1 MPSDQNAAAF
11 QTRFCI
17 YDGKQWLSLITAM
30 MIIVRQDTMYNATT
44 DESHT
49 LEALYHEHR
58 RPLLAYLARI
68 VDDREAA
75 EDLCQE
81 TFLKALR
88 SWERHEPP
96 ASPAAWL
103 YRIATNT
110 AYDHLRRR
118 RRAILAP
125 LVEVD
130 ALAGRS
136 GPGAGLDESA
146 GVRHALAQLPARYRV
161 PLLLHA
167 CAGHSLQE
175 IADALGCSHAA
186 VKMRLLRARERFRQ
200 VYQG

>member
-1 MPSDQNAAAF
+1 
-11 QTRFCI
+11 
-17 YDGKQWLSLITAM
+17 
-30 MIIVRQDTMYNATT
+30 MYNATII
-44 DESHT
+44 EPYSV
-49 LEALYHEHR
+49 ECLYREHR
-58 RPLLAYLARI
+58 RPLLAYLAR
-68 VDDREAA
+68 VVGDREAA

-88 SWERHEPP
+88 SWARHDP
-96 ASPAAWL
+96 AANPVAWL

-110 AYDHLRRR
+110 AYDYLRRR
-118 RRAILAP
+118 RRAAVAP

-130 ALAGRS
+130 TLAGGHAS
-136 GPGAGLDESA
+136 GLGLGEGE

-161 PLLLHA
+161 PLLLHT
-167 CAGHSLQE
+167 CAGHSLTE